1 MKIYDLRNETIVLDY
16 PTISDMGPLL
26 ALVLIIS
33 TFSSLALGL
42 GGPVK
47 VSIISCYFL
56 LDVRIKALRWMLRIC
71 PRNN

>member
-1 MKIYDLRNETIVLDY
+1 
-16 PTISDMGPLL
+16 MGPLL

-47 VSIISCYFL
+47 VSIISYYFL